1 MARAKRQS
9 DELYNARRRVRRL
22 ADRVEKL
29 GDTRMAEGLRDLAR
43 VGRGASIETLNSA
56 YQAGKVQYVSQRQ
69 RKPRQETVPTGDVA
83 QPPKRRTKTK
93 APRAKRPSDELYNAR
108 RRLRRQAEKIER
120 EARTKDATERKLAE
134 GYAKYLRQQAQA
146 GAKLTPEQR
155 QQAIE
160 RLAGIRKSTRDV
172 AYGGF
177 RIQRRNAIIAQ
188 QLNAAGTEGATS
200 SISERKKSV
209 FWAATKG
216 LWPKGSNVP
225 RNERYDLILSHFYND
240 ETTDAKGFRQW
251 LIDKK
256 GTDAQESFGDLQ
268 LVFEYITEE
277 LNDPSVYELPE
288 VPYETAMDLIKMA
301 R

>member
-1 MARAKRQS
+1 MPRAKRQS

-29 GDTRMAEGLRDLAR
+29 GDTRMAEGLRDLAH

-56 YQAGKVQYVSQRQ
+56 YQAGKVQYAPQRKS
-69 RKPRQETVPTGDVA
+69 KPRQETVTTGDVV
-83 QPPKRRTKTK
+83 QPPKRRTRT
-93 APRAKRPSDELYNAR
+93 KRPSDELYNAR
-108 RRLRRQAEKIER
+108 RRLRRQAERIER

-155 QQAIE
+155 KQAIE

-177 RIQRRNAIIAQ
+177 RVQRRNAILMQ

-240 ETTDAKGFRQW
+240 ETTDAKAFRQW
-251 LIDKK
+251 LIDEK

-268 LVFEYITEE
+268 LVYEYVTEE

-288 VPYETAMDLIKMA
+288 VPYEAAMDLIKMA

>member
-1 MARAKRQS
+1 MPRAKRQS

-22 ADRVEKL
+22 ADRVAKL

-43 VGRGASIETLNSA
+43 VGRGVSIEMLNSA
-56 YQAGKVQYVSQRQ
+56 YQAGKVQYAPQRQ
-69 RKPRQETVPTGDVA
+69 RVTADDTRQA
-83 QPPKRRTKTK
+83 SSQSRAKTK

-108 RRLRRQAEKIER
+108 RRLLRQAEKIER
-120 EARTKDATERKLAE
+120 EARTKGETERKLAE
-134 GYAKYLRQQAQA
+134 GYAQYLRQQAQA

-160 RLAGIRKSTRDV
+160 RLAGIRKSTREV

-240 ETTDAKGFRQW
+240 ETTDAKDFRQW

-268 LVFEYITEE
+268 LVYEYVTEE
-277 LNDPSVYELPE
+277 LNDPSVYDLPE

>member
-29 GDTRMAEGLRDLAR
+29 GYTRMAEGLRDLAR

-56 YQAGKVQYVSQRQ
+56 YQSGKIQYELGIPS
-69 RKPRQETVPTGDVA
+69 
-83 QPPKRRTKTK
+83 QPPKSRTRTKPK

-108 RRLRRQAEKIER
+108 RRLRRQAERIER
-120 EARTKDATERKLAE
+120 EARTKGETERKLAE
-134 GYAKYLRQQAQA
+134 GYAQYLRQQAQA

-240 ETTDAKGFRQW
+240 ETTDAKAFREW

-268 LVFEYITEE
+268 LVYEYITEE
-277 LNDPSVYELPE
+277 LNDPSVYDLPE

>member
-1 MARAKRQS
+1 MARAKRPS

-29 GDTRMAEGLRDLAR
+29 GDARMAEGLRDLAR
-43 VGRGASIETLNSA
+43 VGRGVSIETLNSA
-56 YQAGKVQYVSQRQ
+56 YQAGKVQYAPQ
-69 RKPRQETVPTGDVA
+69 RKSKPTQETSAGVVA
-83 QPPKRRTKTK
+83 QPPKRARTK
-93 APRAKRPSDELYNAR
+93 APRPKRPSDELYNAR
-108 RRLRRQAEKIER
+108 KRLRRQADRIER
-120 EARTKDATERKLAE
+120 DARTKDATERKLAE

-155 QQAIE
+155 KQAIE

-177 RIQRRNAIIAQ
+177 RVQRRNAILMQ

-240 ETTDAKGFRQW
+240 ETSDAKEFRKW
-251 LIDKK
+251 LIEKK

-268 LVFEYITEE
+268 LVYEYVTEE

>member
-22 ADRVEKL
+22 ADRVAKL
-29 GDTRMAEGLRDLAR
+29 GDARMAEGLRDLAR

-56 YQAGKVQYVSQRQ
+56 YQAGNVQYPTQRAR
-69 RKPRQETVPTGDVA
+69 RKETAPTPIESA
-83 QPPKRRTKTK
+83 PKPKRARTK
-93 APRAKRPSDELYNAR
+93 APRKKRPSDELYNAR

-120 EARTKDATERKLAE
+120 EARSKDATERKLAE
-134 GYAKYLRQQAQA
+134 GYAQYLRQQAQA

-155 QQAIE
+155 KQAIE
-160 RLAGIRKSTRDV
+160 RLGGIRKSTREV
-172 AYGGF
+172 AYGDF
-177 RIQRRNAIIAQ
+177 RIMRRNAIIAQ

-240 ETTDAKGFRQW
+240 ETSDAKAFRKW
-251 LIDKK
+251 LMKKK

-268 LVFEYITEE
+268 LVYEYVTEE
-277 LNDPSVYELPE
+277 LNDPSVYDLPE